1 MYQKILIPTDGSD
14 LCWKAAQEGI
24 RFAKANDAKVVAFHA
39 IPTTSYMLFPE
50 SGPSDSIIDRFE
62 KEADQRAN
70 LFVAK
75 IIDHAQ
81 TAGIRAEAVCHKTD
95 YVWKGIIE
103 TATAHSCDLIFMAYH
118 GRRGLAN
125 LLLGSETMKV
135 LTHSSIAV
143 LVYR

>member
-81 TAGIRAEAVCHKTD
+81 TAGIRTEAVAK
-95 YVWKGIIE
+95 
-103 TATAHSCDLIFMAYH
+103 L
-118 GRRGLAN
+118 
-125 LLLGSETMKV
+125 
-135 LTHSSIAV
+135 
-143 LVYR
+143 

>member
-62 KEADQRAN
+62 KEAEN
-70 LFVAK
+70 YMW
-75 IIDHAQ
+75 I
-81 TAGIRAEAVCHKTD
+81 
-95 YVWKGIIE
+95 
-103 TATAHSCDLIFMAYH
+103 YH
-118 GRRGLAN
+118 TESKNGSFFYPGRPP
-125 LLLGSETMKV
+125 
-135 LTHSSIAV
+135 HV
-143 LVYR
+143 LV

>member
-1 MYQKILIPTDGSD
+1 
-14 LCWKAAQEGI
+14 
-24 RFAKANDAKVVAFHA
+24 
-39 IPTTSYMLFPE
+39 MLFPE

-95 YVWKGIIE
+95 HVWKGIIE
-103 TATAHSCDLIFMAYH
+103 TATAHSCDLIFMASH

>member
-1 MYQKILIPTDGSD
+1 
-14 LCWKAAQEGI
+14 
-24 RFAKANDAKVVAFHA
+24 
-39 IPTTSYMLFPE
+39 MLFPE

-70 LFVAK
+70 LFVTK
-75 IIDHAQ
+75 IIEHAQ
-81 TAGIRAEAVCHKTD
+81 TAAIQAEAVCQKTD

-103 TATAHSCDLIFMAYH
+103 TATAHHCDLIFMASH